1 MGCQCCRESV
11 DKKRRQRRRR
21 MSIIRAKKSDGNEQ
35 SHRFRETS
43 AFQDNTFQGLN
54 VTDPNIPAV
63 REGLCTQL
71 ICDCSAVALG
81 QGDIADGKDDTVAGS
96 LPASDFAQRPEI
108 ENSDDKLLRLCRGQ
122 GDIED
127 EIMRAL
133 QRSTLP
139 DEEKSPMDE
148 LICQMRGGSRYSGG
162 TIAICEGEENDGD
175 EHALAAAQEWVDVEF
190 EVALDSGSTDNV
202 CHKGDAPG
210 YTVVPSQG
218 SQRGQKF
225 VIGDGNKISNDGQ
238 VCLNLQTTTDDLNSI
253 ASIFQVAKVSR
264 PLMSVGK
271 ICDNDMDVIFGKD
284 RARVVTRDGAEVCTF
299 HRSNGGLYLAKFRLK
314 RPADGFGRQ
323 G

>member
-1 MGCQCCRESV
+1 MRRSADTNEAFEADDAEMLFLESRQDLTSATNELTEPPPPPAMGCQCCRESV

-21 MSIIRAKKSDGNEQ
+21 TSIIRAKKSDGN
-35 SHRFRETS
+35 
-43 AFQDNTFQGLN
+43 
-54 VTDPNIPAV
+54 
-63 REGLCTQL
+63 
-71 ICDCSAVALG
+71 
-81 QGDIADGKDDTVAGS
+81 DGKDDTVAGS

-108 ENSDDKLLRLCRGQ
+108 ENSVDKLLRLCRGQ

-238 VCLNLQTTTDDLNSI
+238 VCLNLQTTTDDPNSI